1 MTFSSCN
8 PATGV
13 GFYSRPAWTPAQ
25 LDASIAALRAV
36 QPAWR
41 RLPVAERGHALRA
54 LSQQLLAHADEL
66 ASHAEHV
73 EEAAAARRNAEEME
87 ELEARKARMLA
98 EIRDLEREEA
108 RLGTQMG
115 RRRVA
120 PIAEPEGPHGPGRP
134 A

>member
-13 GFYSRPAWTPAQ
+13 RFYSRPAWTPAQ

-66 ASHAEHV
+66 AGLISSEV
-73 EEAAAARRNAEEME
+73 GK
-87 ELEARKARMLA
+87 LLA
-98 EIRDLEREEA
+98 ECR
-108 RLGTQMG
+108 
-115 RRRVA
+115 
-120 PIAEPEGPHGPGRP
+120 AEVEKSPSCATTTPTWPRAAGHPGNPHPGQPFWRQL
-134 A
+134 